1 MTETA
6 TPRVWFITGASRGF
20 GRQWALAALD
30 AGDIVCA
37 TARNIADLDDLVQQ
51 YADRVYPIR
60 LDITDREGDLA
71 AIRDVEER
79 FGRIDVLVN
88 NAGYGHFGMF
98 EEISENELREQM
110 EANFFGAFWL
120 SQAVLPGM
128 RARRAGHIIQ
138 VSSIGGVTAWP
149 DSSAYHASKW
159 ALEGATQALAQEVAG
174 FGIRVTMIEP
184 GAEPVRRDP
193 RLRRDPRGRRSAV
206 DRGTHRSPGGDAGR
220 DPGHRGFAHAA
231 AAGVLR
237 AGPAA
242 DDRSRLR
249 RSPRDVAR
257 LERREHGGTGSLRGG
272 PLRAAP
278 HPEMDAALP
287 SGGLRSVR
295 G

>member
-184 GAEPVRRDP
+184 GGYATDWLGASGRHSVAIRDYDAIREGVGAQLTAARTGAP
-193 RLRRDPRGRRSAV
+193 EATRAAILAIVDSPTPPLRVFFGQ
-206 DRGTHRSPGGDAGR
+206 
-220 DPGHRGFAHAA
+220 
-231 AAGVLR
+231 
-237 AGPAA
+237 
-242 DDRSRLR
+242 
-249 RSPRDVAR
+249 
-257 LERREHGGTGSLRGG
+257 G
-272 PLRAAP
+272 PLQMIEADYGDRLATWRDWNAVSTAAQG
-278 HPEMDAALP
+278 A
-287 SGGLRSVR
+287 
-295 G
+295 